1 MAAGSSAEPRRLT
14 CLALCIG
21 VLCSLADC
29 APPQAAACPAGL
41 GAPMQMFTLFFG
53 QSISGRND
61 LTDQEWRTFL
71 DGTVTANLPNGYTVQ
86 DAYGAWMNPMTRQ
99 TIKEPSKVII
109 VAMPDSPDSLAAIN
123 RIRNDYQVRFHQQS
137 VGMTVS
143 PTCGSF

>member
-1 MAAGSSAEPRRLT
+1 MR
-14 CLALCIG
+14 
-21 VLCSLADC
+21 
-29 APPQAAACPAGL
+29 
-41 GAPMQMFTLFFG
+41 MFTLFFG

-61 LTDQEWRTFL
+61 LTEQEWRAFL

-99 TIKEPSKVII
+99 TIKEPTKVII

-123 RIRNDYQVRFHQQS
+123 RIRNDYQIRFHQQS
-137 VGMTVS
+137 VGMTAS